1 MKIKPFIIILAVIL
15 LCSAALAENGIP
27 SGQHMALIRDSNGD
41 MQHMALIRDGD
52 LGDKQIPV
60 ALICAAAVVV
70 GVGVVYVHK
79 KRRDA

>member
-27 SGQHMALIRDSNGD
+27 SG
-41 MQHMALIRDGD
+41 QHMALIRDGD